1 MTVFNKKSK
10 KKISIME
17 IISWDV
23 LMFCQILL
31 LPQVK
36 RSEIIGVYEMPDEL
50 PNDLRIKGKK
60 KNQENIKI
68 C

>member
-1 MTVFNKKSK
+1 
-10 KKISIME
+10 ME

-50 PNDLRIKGKK
+50 PNDLRLGIIGKK